1 MDIKRRN
8 GDVIQVI
15 HSGLFWGAFLLA
27 DVFRD
32 VGVGPM
38 KMLGCEEVT
47 A

>member
-1 MDIKRRN
+1 MDTERRN
-8 GDVIQVI
+8 GSYPGNSQWTFFV
-15 HSGLFWGAFLLA
+15 ACLLA

-38 KMLGCEEVT
+38 KMLGCGEVT